1 MKKRLL
7 TVLLA
12 VSLIATSIIGCGNK
26 DDEKEDKNVESVEDD
41 ETDTDDEEEAEDK
54 EENAGNELEEK
65 TEEPSEDGMIEVEG
79 EVTVIEPDEE
89 EVNVTEP
96 EEETPAEPEEE
107 EETPV
112 ADGDW
117 ANAYDDYFTRE
128 GIIPENMM
136 MTMSVEE
143 SGMVMNVAIGTAGE
157 DVFMSYDFGTAALDL
172 YIVENVIYA
181 CTKMDGMESWIYAPA
196 SEGSESMFSMTD
208 TGFADTENA
217 TACTYREEVVENDI
231 VYDVLDVVIEE
242 EGITSNA
249 AYYVNRET
257 QKIEKCVVEQDGV
270 EAECFFIEIEGIT
283 LPAESANAVEGTED
297 DIMGALIG
305 VMFMGMGATEY

>member
-12 VSLIATSIIGCGNK
+12 VSLMATSLTGCGGK
-26 DDEKEDKNVESVEDD
+26 EDDKEDKNVESAEDD
-41 ETDTDDEEEAEDK
+41 EVEADDEEEAEDQ
-54 EENAGNELEEK
+54 EETSGNELEEK

-89 EVNVTEP
+89 DVTATEP
-96 EEETPAEPEEE
+96 EEETPAEPEED
-107 EETPV
+107 TPV
-112 ADGDW
+112 ADGEW
-117 ANAYDDYFTRE
+117 ANAYDDYFSRE

-143 SGMVMNVAIGTAGE
+143 SGMVMNIAIGTAGE

-181 CTKMDGMESWIYAPA
+181 CTKMEGTESWIYAPA
-196 SEGSESMFSMTD
+196 SEDSESMFSMTD

-217 TACTYREEVVENDI
+217 TACTYREEVVENGI

-257 QKIEKCVVEQDGV
+257 QKIEKCVVAQDGI
-270 EAECFFIEIEGIT
+270 EAECFFTEIEGIT
-283 LPAESANAVEGTED
+283 LPEESANAVEGTED

-305 VMFMGMGATEY
+305 VMFMGMGAAEY

>member
-12 VSLIATSIIGCGNK
+12 VSLVATSLIGCGGK
-26 DDEKEDKNVESVEDD
+26 EDDKEDKNVESVEDD
-41 ETDTDDEEEAEDK
+41 EAEADDEEEAEDK
-54 EENAGNELEEK
+54 EETAGNELEEK

-79 EVTVIEPDEE
+79 EVTVIEPEE
-89 EVNVTEP
+89 

-107 EETPV
+107 EDTPAV
-112 ADGDW
+112 ESEW
-117 ANAYDDYFTRE
+117 ANAYEDYFSRE

-143 SGMVMNVAIGTAGE
+143 SGIVMNIAVATAGE
-157 DVFMSYDFGTAALDL
+157 DVYMSYDFGTAALDL
-172 YIVENVIYA
+172 YIVENVIYS
-181 CTKMDGMESWIYAPA
+181 CTKMDGVESWIYAPA
-196 SEGSESMFSMTD
+196 SEGSESMFTMTD

-242 EGITSNA
+242 EGVTSNA

-283 LPAESANAVEGTED
+283 LPEESANAVEGTED

-305 VMFMGMGATEY
+305 VMFMGMGAAEY